1 VEGKMIREG
10 MKYRPYPEGE
20 GQEDEVNKNG
30 VNNKVSKAQERKNV
44 QECDANEAG
53 ERKNVRNK
61 KKKY

>member
-1 VEGKMIREG
+1 